1 MLPKARCVFLSI
13 PNGPAG
19 HKQLESALP
28 HLARDDIVF
37 DCLSDNEPKED
48 RAWRFKGTG
57 VRYISCKIVND
68 QSQAAQ
74 IGSKST
80 GSAPGEIVSLL
91 ERIAANNRDGK
102 PSLDISGGSKGQYHA
117 EIVLRN

>member
-1 MLPKARCVFLSI
+1 MSI

-28 HLARDDIVF
+28 HLGRDDIVF
-37 DCLSDNEPKED
+37 DCLSDSEPKED

-57 VRYISCKIVND
+57 VRYISCTIVND
-68 QSQAAQ
+68 QSRAAH
-74 IGSKST
+74 IGSKSS
-80 GSAPGEIVSLL
+80 GSAPREVVSLL
-91 ERIAANNRDGK
+91 ERVAANNREGK
-102 PSLDISGGSKGQYHA
+102 PSLNISEESKGRYHA